1 MCYIIATV
9 KRKTNKFSFRRKT
22 KMTIEEMKTRVAEL
36 KAEVARL
43 DELTDDDAIS
53 DEEFDR
59 LTYKANEIAVE
70 YGRLQSKI
78 DFLSVKNLTCISGW
92 SASFLCSFECGTRQI
107 TNKQA
112 EIFKRFN
119 NGKPFIYNG
128 RRFDCLGP
136 NYRAGFA
143 SLVVTRIDI

>member
-1 MCYIIATV
+1 
-9 KRKTNKFSFRRKT
+9 
-22 KMTIEEMKTRVAEL
+22 MTIDEMKNKVAEL

-43 DELTDDDAIS
+43 DKLADDDTIS
-53 DEEFDR
+53 NEEFDR
-59 LTYKANEIAVE
+59 LTHKANELVAE
-70 YGRLQSKI
+70 YGRFQKKI
-78 DFLSVKNLTCISGW
+78 DFLSVKTLTHISDW
-92 SASFLCSFECGTRQI
+92 SASFLNSFDCGTRKI

-136 NYRAGFA
+136 DFRAGFA
-143 SLVVTRIDI
+143 GLVVTKIEF